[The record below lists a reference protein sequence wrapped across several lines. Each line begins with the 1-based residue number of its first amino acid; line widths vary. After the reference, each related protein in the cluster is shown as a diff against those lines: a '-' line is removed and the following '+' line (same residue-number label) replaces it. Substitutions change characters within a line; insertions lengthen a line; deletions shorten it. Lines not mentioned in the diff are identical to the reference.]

1 MIPRL
6 TPALGITLSL
16 LCVGCAA
23 DDLSDPTFEHPDSVV
38 ARRLTMN
45 GKPDPDYGSV
55 SPSQETVPVT
65 NDQASGL
72 IHLLRRARQETGDQG
87 KACAPR
93 PGVAVE
99 FRRGSE
105 TRMVLLCFECDMY
118 GTSANQMKS
127 WHDFD
132 KRRSD
137 LVSWVKQVFPTDPE
151 IQSLKN
157 Q

>member
-16 LCVGCAA
+16 LGVGCAA
-23 DDLSDPTFEHPDSVV
+23 DDLSSQTFEHPDSVV
-38 ARRLTMN
+38 ARRLTMD
-45 GKPDPDYGSV
+45 GKLDPRYGSV
-55 SPSQETVPVT
+55 SPAQETVPVT
-65 NDQASGL
+65 NDQASRL
-72 IHLLRRARQETGDQG
+72 IHLLRQARQETGDQG

-105 TRMVLLCFECDMY
+105 TRMVLLCFECNMY
-118 GTSANQMKS
+118 GTSANQMND

-132 KRRSD
+132 KRRPD
-137 LVSWVKQVFPTDPE
+137 LADWVKQKFPNDAE
-151 IQSLKN
+151 IQSLSPR
-157 Q
+157 